1 MIDKKIGIITIH
13 DVNPSCSQ
21 KLQTITDKLDNLK
34 VKYNLSIVPF
44 YNKKY
49 NVKDDTAFCNQ
60 ITSLCQSK
68 DTLVELTLHGLY
80 HQLEGKIEDFDSQS
94 KEQEKNEI
102 QQGLD
107 ILSSA
112 KLPRPLT
119 FIPPAWHL
127 SRQAIQALKDL
138 KFDTAESMSDLEF
151 IQKGKKYLLSPVLN
165 WDKSGDK
172 EKNKETLNQNKSEFY
187 THLFN
192 IDGESYGLFRMA
204 IHPPHDPDE
213 ALADQIEM
221 IKFLKEKEDYKFVNY
236 SDLSKIEER
245 GEESS

>member
-1 MIDKKIGIITIH
+1 MIDEKLGIITIH
-13 DVNPSCSQ
+13 DVNPSCSK
-21 KLQTITDKLDNLK
+21 KLQTITDELDNLK

-44 YNKKY
+44 YDKKY
-49 NVKDDTAFCNQ
+49 NVKDDLAFCNQ
-60 ITSLCQSK
+60 VSSLLQSK
-68 DTLVELTLHGLY
+68 DSLVELTLHGLY
-80 HQLEGKIEDFDSQS
+80 HQLNGKIEDFDSQS
-94 KEQEKNEI
+94 KEQEMNEI

-112 KLPRPLT
+112 KLPTPST

-127 SRQAIQALKDL
+127 SRQAIEALKDL
-138 KFDTAESMSDLEF
+138 KFDIAESMSALEL
-151 IQKGKKYLLSPVLN
+151 IKKGKKYLVSPVLN

-172 EKNKETLNQNKSEFY
+172 EKNKETLNQNKTEFY

-204 IHPPHDPDE
+204 IHPPHDPDD
-213 ALADQIEM
+213 ALEDQIEM

-236 SDLSKIEER
+236 SDLPKTEER
-245 GEESS
+245 EESS

>member
-21 KLQTITDKLDNLK
+21 KLQTITNELDNLK

-60 ITSLCQSK
+60 ISSLCQSK
-68 DTLVELTLHGLY
+68 DTVELTLHGLY
-80 HQLEGKIEDFDSQS
+80 HQLDGKIEDFDSQS
-94 KEQEKNEI
+94 KEQEKKEI

-107 ILSSA
+107 ILSTA
-112 KLPRPLT
+112 KLPTPST

-127 SRQAIQALKDL
+127 SRQAILALKDL
-138 KFDTAESMSDLEF
+138 KFDVAESMSDLEF

-172 EKNKETLNQNKSEFY
+172 EKNKETLKQNKTEFY

-221 IKFLKEKEDYKFVNY
+221 IKSLQEKEDYNFVNY
-236 SDLSKIEER
+236 SDLSKIEEN
-245 GEESS
+245 EQKNSK

>member
-1 MIDKKIGIITIH
+1 MIDEKLGIITIH
-13 DVNPSCSQ
+13 DVNPSCSK
-21 KLQTITDKLDNLK
+21 KLQTITDELDNLK

-44 YNKKY
+44 YDKKY
-49 NVKDDTAFCNQ
+49 NVKDDLAFCNQ
-60 ITSLCQSK
+60 VSSLLQSK
-68 DTLVELTLHGLY
+68 DSLVELTLHGLY
-80 HQLEGKIEDFDSQS
+80 HQLNGKIEDFDSQS
-94 KEQEKNEI
+94 KEQETNEI

-112 KLPRPLT
+112 KLPTPST

-127 SRQAIQALKDL
+127 SRQAIEALKDL
-138 KFDTAESMSDLEF
+138 KFDIAESMSDLEL
-151 IQKGKKYLLSPVLN
+151 IQKGKKYLVSPVLN

-172 EKNKETLNQNKSEFY
+172 EKNKETLNQNKTEFY

-236 SDLSKIEER
+236 YDLPKTEER
-245 GEESS
+245 EESS

>member
-13 DVNPSCSQ
+13 DVNPSCSE
-21 KLQTITDKLDNLK
+21 KLQTITDELDNLK
-34 VKYNLSIVPF
+34 IKYNLSIVPF
-44 YNKKY
+44 YDQKY
-49 NVKDDTAFCNQ
+49 NVKDDVDFCKQ
-60 ITSLCQSK
+60 ITSLCQL
-68 DTLVELTLHGLY
+68 DTVELTLHGLY
-80 HQLEGKIEDFDSQS
+80 HQLDGKIEDFDSQS

-112 KLPRPLT
+112 ELPTPSA

-138 KFDTAESMSDLEF
+138 KFDVAESMSDLEF

-165 WDKSGDK
+165 WDKSGNK
-172 EKNKETLNQNKSEFY
+172 EKNKEMLKQNKTEFY

-221 IKFLKEKEDYKFVNY
+221 IKFLQEKEDYKFVNY
-236 SDLSKIEER
+236 SDLPKIKEENL
-245 GEESS
+245 

>member
-13 DVNPSCSQ
+13 DVNPTCF
-21 KLQTITDKLDNLK
+21 KRLQTIINELDNLK

-49 NVKDDTAFCNQ
+49 NVKDDIAFCKQ
-60 ITSLCQSK
+60 ISSLCES
-68 DTLVELTLHGLY
+68 DTIELTLHGLY
-80 HQLEGKIEDFDSQS
+80 HQLDGKIEDFDSQS
-94 KEQEKNEI
+94 KEQEKKEI

-112 KLPRPLT
+112 KLPTPST

-127 SRQAIQALKDL
+127 SRQAIQALRDL
-138 KFDTAESMSDLEF
+138 KFDVAESMSDLEF
-151 IQKGKKYLLSPVLN
+151 IQKGKKYLIAPVLN

-172 EKNKETLNQNKSEFY
+172 EKNKETLKQNKTEFY

-192 IDGESYGLFRMA
+192 MSGESYGLFRMA

-213 ALADQIEM
+213 ALVDQVEM

-236 SDLSKIEER
+236 FDLLKIEES
-245 GEESS
+245 E

>member
-21 KLQTITDKLDNLK
+21 KLQTITDKLGNLK

-49 NVKDDTAFCNQ
+49 NVKGDAAFCNQ
-60 ITSLCQSK
+60 ISSLCQL
-68 DTLVELTLHGLY
+68 DTVELTLHGLY
-80 HQLEGKIEDFDSQS
+80 HQLDGKIEDFDSQS
-94 KEQEKNEI
+94 KEQERKEI

-112 KLPRPLT
+112 KLPTPST

-172 EKNKETLNQNKSEFY
+172 EKNKETLNQNKTEFY

-213 ALADQIEM
+213 ALADQTEM

-236 SDLSKIEER
+236 ADLPKIEEK
-245 GEESS
+245 EE